1 METYFTDRQQTGLT
15 STGSQTVDSSMNR
28 VEVNFDVT
36 GAWYTYMPIIR
47 WFFDDDLTS
56 SEHDVVTYE
65 FQLHGMSFFS
75 SKFVHNPL
83 FGYANFAISQSSRSD
98 RVLWRCKSIMD
109 VLTQAGG

>member
-1 METYFTDRQQTGLT
+1 
-15 STGSQTVDSSMNR
+15 MNR